1 MKEDKA
7 KSQALYFIDDALND
21 DLDVKKQ
28 NTDEIKKSKEKV
40 TFDYKSFLK
49 TVPNRPGSYRM
60 YDKNETVIYVGKAK
74 ILKRRVMSYFNRKH
88 DSVKV
93 NVLVSQIER
102 LEYIIT
108 NTEVEALI
116 LESHLIKKYKPKY
129 NILLKDDKKYPYFLI
144 TDEDFPRITIVRK
157 KNMNPEKGRYY
168 GPYTDIR
175 AMHAT
180 LDFLKKI
187 FPLKQCKTPKFKDRP
202 CLYYQIGRCMA
213 PCQNKVTSEEYK
225 NLVKQAELFLSGKQ
239 SELLKQ
245 LKEQMQKYSDSLQF
259 EKAAKLRDSYNDL
272 VKTLEKQKV
281 VYENTKLNEDII
293 SFMSDEGIFVIVI
306 LMIREG
312 RLIDKKDFVYEVEEE
327 DKTEFFATFFKEYY
341 STLKLEYPDKIVS
354 NELEAIGEKALYEE
368 WLEILAQ
375 KKVKISYGKSAQ
387 GKELQMLADKNAKV
401 VLDNAKISKMSK
413 IRDDFNEIGSYLAE
427 KLQLKNFPHR
437 MECYDISHIQGTNTV
452 ASMVT
457 FINGLPKKSE
467 YRKFKVRMTE
477 GKPDDFLSMK
487 EVLTRR
493 LSHLGEAK
501 WEKPDLIIIDGGK
514 GQLSSVMEIIEGLG
528 VKGIDVVSLA
538 KKHEEVFLPKQS
550 KPVILPRNSSALF
563 LFQRIRDEAHRFA
576 ITYHRKLRS
585 KSMIKK
591 D

>member
-1 MKEDKA
+1 MNEELKKTL
-7 KSQALYFIDDALND
+7 KLLPAL
-21 DLDVKKQ
+21 
-28 NTDEIKKSKEKV
+28 
-40 TFDYKSFLK
+40 
-49 TVPNRPGSYRM
+49 PGCYI
-60 YDKNETVIYVGKAK
+60 YYNKDNEVIYVGKAK

-93 NVLVSQIER
+93 NVLVAQIER

-129 NILLKDDKKYPYFLI
+129 NVLLKDDKKYPYFLV

-187 FPLKQCKTPKFKDRP
+187 FPLKQCKSPKFKDRP
-202 CLYYQIGRCMA
+202 CLYYHIGRCMA
-213 PCQNKVTSEEYK
+213 PCQNLVTPEEYK
-225 NLVKQAELFLSGKQ
+225 KLVKQAELFLSGKQ
-239 SELLKQ
+239 SELMNQ
-245 LKEQMQKYSDSLQF
+245 IKEQMQKYSDSLQF

-272 VKTLEKQKV
+272 AKTLEKQKV
-281 VYENTKLNEDII
+281 VYENTKLNEDVI
-293 SFMSDEGIFVIVI
+293 SLMADDGIFAIVI

-312 RLIDKKDFVYEVEEE
+312 RLIDKKDFVYEVEE
-327 DKTEFFATFFKEYY
+327 DDRTEFFATFFKEYY
-341 STLKLEYPDKIVS
+341 TNLKLEYPDKIIS
-354 NELEAIGEKALYEE
+354 NELEAVGEKALYEE

-401 VLDNAKISKMSK
+401 VLDNAKINKMSK

-457 FINGLPKKSE
+457 FINGVPKKSE
-467 YRKFKVRMTE
+467 YRKFKVEITE

-493 LSHLGEAK
+493 LSHLGEKK
-501 WEKPDLIIIDGGK
+501 WEKPDLMIIDGGK
-514 GQLSSVMEIIEGLG
+514 GQLSSVMQIIEEMGI
-528 VKGIDVVSLA
+528 KGIDVVSLA

-585 KSMIKK
+585 QSMIANK
-591 D
+591 

>member
-1 MKEDKA
+1 M
-7 KSQALYFIDDALND
+7 ND
-21 DLDVKKQ
+21 NLRQ
-28 NTDEIKKSKEKV
+28 T
-40 TFDYKSFLK
+40 LK
-49 TVPNRPGSYRM
+49 LLPSLPGCYI
-60 YDKNETVIYVGKAK
+60 YYNAEGEVNYVGKAK

-102 LEYIIT
+102 MEYIIT

-157 KNMNPEKGRYY
+157 KNLNPEKGRYY

-202 CLYYQIGRCMA
+202 CLYYHIGRCMA
-213 PCQNKVTSEEYK
+213 PCQNKVSSEEYK

-239 SELLKQ
+239 SELMKQ

-259 EKAAKLRDSYNDL
+259 EKAAKFRDSYNDL
-272 VKTLEKQKV
+272 AKTLEKQKV
-281 VYENTKLNEDII
+281 VYENTKLNEDVI
-293 SFMSDEGIFVIVI
+293 SLMADEGIFAIVI

-312 RLIDKKDFVYEVEEE
+312 RLIDKKDFVYDVEE
-327 DKTEFFATFFKEYY
+327 DDRTEFFATFFKEYY
-341 STLKLEYPDKIVS
+341 STLKLDYPDRIVS
-354 NELEAIGEKALYEE
+354 NELEAVGEKELYEE
-368 WLEILAQ
+368 WLEILSQ

-387 GKELQMLADKNAKV
+387 GKELQMLADKNSKV
-401 VLDNAKISKMSK
+401 VLDNAKIKKMAS
-413 IRDDFNEIGSYLAE
+413 IYDDFNEIGSYLAE

-452 ASMVT
+452 ASMVV
-457 FINGLPKKSE
+457 FENGVKKSSE
-467 YRKFKVRMTE
+467 YRKFKLKSTE

-493 LSHLGEAK
+493 LSRLGEPK
-501 WEKPDLIIIDGGK
+501 WEKPDLMIIDGGK
-514 GQLSSVMEIIEGLG
+514 GQLSSVMQIIEELG
-528 VKGIDVVSLA
+528 VKDIDVVSLA

-550 KPVILPRNSSALF
+550 EPVILPRNSSALF

-585 KSMIKK
+585 KSMVKK
-591 D
+591 GE

>member
-1 MKEDKA
+1 MNE
-7 KSQALYFIDDALND
+7 QL
-21 DLDVKKQ
+21 KQ
-28 NTDEIKKSKEKV
+28 T
-40 TFDYKSFLK
+40 LK
-49 TVPNRPGSYRM
+49 LLPSLPGCYI
-60 YDKNETVIYVGKAK
+60 YYNNQGEVIYVGKAK

-157 KNMNPEKGRYY
+157 KNMNPEKGKYY

-187 FPLKQCKTPKFKDRP
+187 FPLKQCRTPKFKDRP
-202 CLYYQIGRCMA
+202 CLYYHIGRCMA
-213 PCQNKVTSEEYK
+213 PCQNKVTPEEYK
-225 NLVKQAELFLSGKQ
+225 AIVKQAELFLSGKQ
-239 SELLKQ
+239 SELMKQ
-245 LKEQMQKYSDSLQF
+245 IKEQMQKYSDTLQF

-272 VKTLEKQKV
+272 AKTLEKQKV
-281 VYENTKLNEDII
+281 VYENTKLNEDVI
-293 SFMSDEGIFVIVI
+293 SLMADDGIFAIVI

-312 RLIDKKDFVYEVEEE
+312 RLIDKKDFTYEVEEE
-327 DKTEFFATFFKEYY
+327 DRTEFFATFFKEYY
-341 STLKLEYPDKIVS
+341 TTLKLEYPDRIVS

-467 YRKFKVRMTE
+467 YRKFKVKMTE

-493 LSHLGEAK
+493 LSHLGEEK
-501 WEKPDLIIIDGGK
+501 WAKPDLMIIDGGK
-514 GQLSSVMEIIEGLG
+514 GQLSSVMEIIEELG
-528 VKGIDVVSLA
+528 ISGIDVVSLA

-550 KPVILPRNSSALF
+550 EPVILPRNSSALF

-585 KSMIKK
+585 KSMIEKK
-591 D
+591 

>member
-1 MKEDKA
+1 MNNELKQTLKLLP
-7 KSQALYFIDDALND
+7 SLPGCYIYFNKDG
-21 DLDVKKQ
+21 
-28 NTDEIKKSKEKV
+28 E
-40 TFDYKSFLK
+40 
-49 TVPNRPGSYRM
+49 
-60 YDKNETVIYVGKAK
+60 VIYVGKAK

-245 LKEQMQKYSDSLQF
+245 IKEQMQKYSDSLQF

-293 SFMSDEGIFVIVI
+293 SFMSEEGIFVIVI

-401 VLDNAKISKMSK
+401 VLDNAKIAKMSK
-413 IRDDFNEIGSYLAE
+413 IRDDFNEIGAYLAE

-528 VKGIDVVSLA
+528 IKGIDVVSLA

-550 KPVILPRNSSALF
+550 KPVILPRNSSALY

-576 ITYHRKLRS
+576 ITYHRQLRS

>member
-1 MKEDKA
+1 M
-7 KSQALYFIDDALND
+7 ND
-21 DLDVKKQ
+21 NLKQ
-28 NTDEIKKSKEKV
+28 T
-40 TFDYKSFLK
+40 LK
-49 TVPNRPGSYRM
+49 LLPSLPGCYI
-60 YDKNETVIYVGKAK
+60 YYNKDNEVIYVGKAK
-74 ILKRRVMSYFNRKH
+74 ILKRRVLSYFNRRH

-116 LESHLIKKYKPKY
+116 LESHLIKKYKPRY
-129 NILLKDDKKYPYFLI
+129 NVLLKDDKKYPYFLI
-144 TDEDFPRITIVRK
+144 TDEDFPRISIVRK
-157 KNMNPEKGRYY
+157 KNLNPEKGRYY

-187 FPLKQCKTPKFKDRP
+187 FPLKQCKAPEFKDRP
-202 CLYYQIGRCMA
+202 CLYHQIGRCLA
-213 PCQNKVTSEEYK
+213 PCQNLVTPEEYK
-225 NLVKQAELFLSGKQ
+225 QVVKQAELFLSGKQ
-239 SELLKQ
+239 SELMKQ

-259 EKAAKLRDSYNDL
+259 EKAAKLRNSYMDL
-272 VKTLEKQKV
+272 QKTLEKQKV
-281 VYENTKLNEDII
+281 VYENTALNEDVI
-293 SFMSDEGIFVIVI
+293 SLLCDDGIFAIVI

-312 RLIDKKDFVYEVEEE
+312 RLIDKKDFVYEVEQE
-327 DKTEFFATFFKEYY
+327 DKAEFFATFFKDYY
-341 STLKLEYPDKIVS
+341 NSLHLEFPDKIVS
-354 NELEAIGEKALYEE
+354 NQLEALGEKALYEE
-368 WLEILAQ
+368 WLEILSR

-387 GKELQMLADKNAKV
+387 GKELQMLANKNAE
-401 VLDNAKISKMSK
+401 VLLGNAKIAKMSK

-427 KLQLKNFPHR
+427 KLHLKNFPHR
-437 MECYDISHIQGTNTV
+437 IECYDISHIQGTNTV

-457 FINGLPKKSE
+457 FINGVKKKSE
-467 YRKFKVRMTE
+467 YRKFKINSTE

-493 LSHLGEAK
+493 LKHLGEKK

-514 GQLSSVMEIIEGLG
+514 GQLSSVMEIIKELG

-538 KKHEEVFLPKQS
+538 KKNEEVFLPKKS
-550 KPVILPRNSSALF
+550 KPVILARNSSALF

-576 ITYHRKLRS
+576 ITFHRKLRS
-585 KSMIKK
+585 KSMIN
-591 D
+591 

>member
-1 MKEDKA
+1 M
-7 KSQALYFIDDALND
+7 ND
-21 DLDVKKQ
+21 NLRQ
-28 NTDEIKKSKEKV
+28 T
-40 TFDYKSFLK
+40 LK
-49 TVPNRPGSYRM
+49 LLPSLPGCYI
-60 YDKNETVIYVGKAK
+60 YYNAEGEVIYVGKAK

-102 LEYIIT
+102 MEYIIT

-157 KNMNPEKGRYY
+157 KNLNPEKGRYY

-202 CLYYQIGRCMA
+202 CLYYHIGRCMA
-213 PCQNKVTSEEYK
+213 PCQNKVSSEEYK

-239 SELLKQ
+239 SELMKQ

-259 EKAAKLRDSYNDL
+259 EKAAKFRDSYNDL
-272 VKTLEKQKV
+272 AKTLEKQKV
-281 VYENTKLNEDII
+281 VYENTKLNEDVI
-293 SFMSDEGIFVIVI
+293 SLMADEGIFAIVI

-312 RLIDKKDFVYEVEEE
+312 RLIDKKDFVYDVEE
-327 DKTEFFATFFKEYY
+327 DDRTEFFATFFKEYY
-341 STLKLEYPDKIVS
+341 STLKLDYPDRIVS
-354 NELEAIGEKALYEE
+354 NELEAVGEKELYEE
-368 WLEILAQ
+368 WLEILSQ

-387 GKELQMLADKNAKV
+387 GKELQMLADKNSKV
-401 VLDNAKISKMSK
+401 VLDNAKIKKMAS
-413 IRDDFNEIGSYLAE
+413 IYDDFNEIGSYLAE

-452 ASMVT
+452 ASMVV
-457 FINGLPKKSE
+457 FENGVKKSSE
-467 YRKFKVRMTE
+467 YRKFKLKSTE

-493 LSHLGEAK
+493 LSRLGEPK
-501 WEKPDLIIIDGGK
+501 WEKPDLMIIDGGK
-514 GQLSSVMEIIEGLG
+514 GQLSSVMQIIEELG
-528 VKGIDVVSLA
+528 VKDIDVVSLA
-538 KKHEEVFLPKQS
+538 KKREEVFLPKQS
-550 KPVILPRNSSALF
+550 EPVILPRNSSALF

-585 KSMIKK
+585 KSMVKK
-591 D
+591 GE

>member
-1 MKEDKA
+1 M
-7 KSQALYFIDDALND
+7 ND
-21 DLDVKKQ
+21 GLKQ
-28 NTDEIKKSKEKV
+28 T
-40 TFDYKSFLK
+40 LK
-49 TVPNRPGSYRM
+49 LLPSLPGCYI
-60 YDKNETVIYVGKAK
+60 YYNKDGEVIYVGKAK

-93 NVLVSQIER
+93 NVLVPQIER

-116 LESHLIKKYKPKY
+116 LESHLIKKYKPRY
-129 NILLKDDKKYPYFLI
+129 NVLLKDDKKYPYFLV

-157 KNMNPEKGRYY
+157 KNLNPEKGRYY

-202 CLYYQIGRCMA
+202 CLYYHIGRCMA
-213 PCQNKVTSEEYK
+213 PCQNLVTPDEYK
-225 NLVKQAELFLSGKQ
+225 QIVKQAELFLSGKQ
-239 SELLKQ
+239 SELMQ
-245 LKEQMQKYSDSLQF
+245 QIKEQMIKYSDSLQF

-272 VKTLEKQKV
+272 AKTLEKQKV
-281 VYENTKLNEDII
+281 VYENTKLNEDVI
-293 SFMSDEGIFVIVI
+293 SLMADDGIFAIVI

-312 RLIDKKDFVYEVEEE
+312 RLIDKKDFVYEVEE
-327 DKTEFFATFFKEYY
+327 DDRTEFFATFFKEYY
-341 STLKLEYPDKIVS
+341 STLKLEYPDRIVS
-354 NELEAIGEKALYEE
+354 NELEAVGEKALYEE
-368 WLEILAQ
+368 WLEILAH

-401 VLDNAKISKMSK
+401 VLDNAKITKMSK

-427 KLQLKNFPHR
+427 KLHLKNFPYR

-457 FINGLPKKSE
+457 FINGVPKKSE
-467 YRKFKVRMTE
+467 YRKFKVKITE

-493 LSHLGEAK
+493 LSHLGEEK
-501 WEKPDLIIIDGGK
+501 WEKPDLMIIDGGK
-514 GQLSSVMEIIEGLG
+514 GQLSSVMDIIESMGI
-528 VKGIDVVSLA
+528 KGIDVVSLA

-585 KSMIKK
+585 QAMLEKK
-591 D
+591 TD

>member
-1 MKEDKA
+1 M
-7 KSQALYFIDDALND
+7 ND
-21 DLDVKKQ
+21 GLKQ
-28 NTDEIKKSKEKV
+28 T
-40 TFDYKSFLK
+40 LK
-49 TVPNRPGSYRM
+49 LLPSLPGCYI
-60 YDKNETVIYVGKAK
+60 YYNKDGEVIYVGKAK
-74 ILKRRVMSYFNRKH
+74 ILKRRVLSYFNRKH
-88 DSVKV
+88 DSVKL
-93 NVLVSQIER
+93 NILVPQIER

-129 NILLKDDKKYPYFLI
+129 NVLLKDDKKYPYFLI

-187 FPLKQCKTPKFKDRP
+187 FPLKQCKSPKFKDRP
-202 CLYYQIGRCMA
+202 CLYYHIGRCMA
-213 PCQNKVTSEEYK
+213 PCQNMVTPDEYK
-225 NLVKQAELFLSGKQ
+225 AIVKQAELFLSGKQ
-239 SELLKQ
+239 SELMNQ
-245 LKEQMQKYSDSLQF
+245 IKEQMQKYSDSLQF

-272 VKTLEKQKV
+272 AKTLEKQKV
-281 VYENTKLNEDII
+281 VYENTKLNEDVI
-293 SFMSDEGIFVIVI
+293 SLMADDGIFAIVI

-312 RLIDKKDFVYEVEEE
+312 RLIDKKDFVYEVEE
-327 DKTEFFATFFKEYY
+327 DDRTEFFATFFKEYY
-341 STLKLEYPDKIVS
+341 STLKLEFPDKIVS
-354 NELEAIGEKALYEE
+354 NELEAVGEKALYEE
-368 WLEILAQ
+368 WLEILSG
-375 KKVKISYGKSAQ
+375 KKIKISYGKSAQ

-427 KLQLKNFPHR
+427 KLQLKNFPYR
-437 MECYDISHIQGTNTV
+437 MEWYDISHIQGTNTV

-457 FINGLPKKSE
+457 FINGVPKKSE
-467 YRKFKVRMTE
+467 YRKFKVKITE

-493 LSHLGEAK
+493 LSHLGEEK
-501 WEKPDLIIIDGGK
+501 WAKPDLMIIDGGK
-514 GQLSSVMEIIEGLG
+514 GQLSSVMEIIEELG
-528 VKGIDVVSLA
+528 ITGIDVVSLA

-550 KPVILPRNSSALF
+550 KPVILPRNSSSLF

-585 KSMIKK
+585 KSMITSEINQ
-591 D
+591 DF

>member
-1 MKEDKA
+1 MNE
-7 KSQALYFIDDALND
+7 QL
-21 DLDVKKQ
+21 KQ
-28 NTDEIKKSKEKV
+28 T
-40 TFDYKSFLK
+40 LK
-49 TVPNRPGSYRM
+49 LLPSLPGCYI
-60 YDKNETVIYVGKAK
+60 YYNNQGEVIYVGKAK

-157 KNMNPEKGRYY
+157 KNMNPEKGKYY

-187 FPLKQCKTPKFKDRP
+187 FPLKQCRTPKFKDRP
-202 CLYYQIGRCMA
+202 CLYYHIGRCMA
-213 PCQNKVTSEEYK
+213 PCQNKVTPEEYK
-225 NLVKQAELFLSGKQ
+225 AIVKQAELFLSGKQ
-239 SELLKQ
+239 SELMKQ
-245 LKEQMQKYSDSLQF
+245 IKEQMQKYSDSLQF

-272 VKTLEKQKV
+272 AKTLEKQKV
-281 VYENTKLNEDII
+281 VYENTKLNEDVI
-293 SFMSDEGIFVIVI
+293 SLMADDGIFAIVI

-312 RLIDKKDFVYEVEEE
+312 RLIDKKDFTYEVEEE
-327 DKTEFFATFFKEYY
+327 NRTEFFATFFKEYY
-341 STLKLEYPDKIVS
+341 TTLKLEYPDRIVS

-467 YRKFKVRMTE
+467 YRKFKVKITE

-493 LSHLGEAK
+493 LSHLGEEK
-501 WEKPDLIIIDGGK
+501 WAKPDLMIIDGGK
-514 GQLSSVMEIIEGLG
+514 GQLSSVMQIIEELG
-528 VKGIDVVSLA
+528 ISGIDVVSLA

-550 KPVILPRNSSALF
+550 EPVILPRNSSALF

-585 KSMIKK
+585 KSMIEKK
-591 D
+591 

>member
-1 MKEDKA
+1 M
-7 KSQALYFIDDALND
+7 ND
-21 DLDVKKQ
+21 GLKQ
-28 NTDEIKKSKEKV
+28 T
-40 TFDYKSFLK
+40 LK
-49 TVPNRPGSYRM
+49 LLPSLPGCYI
-60 YDKNETVIYVGKAK
+60 YYNKDGDVIYVGKAK
-74 ILKRRVMSYFNRKH
+74 ILKRRVLSYFNRKH

-116 LESHLIKKYKPKY
+116 LESHLIKKYKPRY
-129 NILLKDDKKYPYFLI
+129 NVLLKDDKKYPYFLI

-187 FPLKQCKTPKFKDRP
+187 FPLKQCRTPKFKDRP
-202 CLYYQIGRCMA
+202 CLYYHIGRCMA
-213 PCQNKVTSEEYK
+213 PCQNLVTPDEYK
-225 NLVKQAELFLSGKQ
+225 ALVKQAELFLSGKQ
-239 SELLKQ
+239 TELMQQIKQ
-245 LKEQMQKYSDSLQF
+245 QMQKYSDSLQF

-272 VKTLEKQKV
+272 AKTLEKQKV

-293 SFMSDEGIFVIVI
+293 SLMADEGIFAIVI

-312 RLIDKKDFVYEVEEE
+312 RLIDKKDFVYEVEE
-327 DKTEFFATFFKEYY
+327 DDRTEFFATFFKEYY

-354 NELEAIGEKALYEE
+354 NELEAVGEKSLYEE
-368 WLEILAQ
+368 WLELLAG

-427 KLQLKNFPHR
+427 KLQLKNFPYR

-457 FINGLPKKSE
+457 FINGVPKKSE
-467 YRKFKVRMTE
+467 YRKFKVNMTE

-493 LSHLGEAK
+493 LSHLGEEK
-501 WEKPDLIIIDGGK
+501 WEKPDLMIIDGGK
-514 GQLSSVMEIIEGLG
+514 GQLSSVMEIIEELG
-528 VKGIDVVSLA
+528 IKGIDVVSLA

-585 KSMIKK
+585 KAMVAK
-591 D
+591 DK

>member
-1 MKEDKA
+1 MNEG
-7 KSQALYFIDDALND
+7 L
-21 DLDVKKQ
+21 KQ
-28 NTDEIKKSKEKV
+28 T
-40 TFDYKSFLK
+40 LK
-49 TVPNRPGSYRM
+49 LLPSLPGCYI
-60 YDKNETVIYVGKAK
+60 YYNAEGEVIYVGKAK

-93 NVLVSQIER
+93 NILVSQIDR
-102 LEYIIT
+102 MEYIIT

-157 KNMNPEKGRYY
+157 KNLNPEKGHYY

-187 FPLKQCKTPKFKDRP
+187 FPLKQCKNPKFKDRP
-202 CLYYQIGRCMA
+202 SRYYHIGRCMA
-213 PCQNKVTSEEYK
+213 PCQNKVSSEEYK
-225 NLVKQAELFLSGKQ
+225 NIVKQAELFLSGKQ
-239 SELLKQ
+239 SELMRQ

-272 VKTLEKQKV
+272 AKTLEKQKV
-281 VYENTKLNEDII
+281 VYENTKLNEDVI
-293 SFMSDEGIFVIVI
+293 SFLADEGIFAIVI

-312 RLIDKKDFVYEVEEE
+312 RLIDKKDFIYDVEEE
-327 DKTEFFATFFKEYY
+327 DRTEFFATFFKEYY
-341 STLKLEYPDKIVS
+341 STLKLDYPDRIVS
-354 NELEAIGEKALYEE
+354 NELEAVGEKSLYEE

-401 VLDNAKISKMSK
+401 VLDNAKIKKMAS
-413 IRDDFNEIGSYLAE
+413 IYDDFNEIGSYLAE

-452 ASMVT
+452 ASMVV
-457 FINGLPKKSE
+457 FENGLKKGSE
-467 YRKFKVRMTE
+467 YRKFKLKSTE

-493 LSHLGEAK
+493 LSRLGEPK
-501 WEKPDLIIIDGGK
+501 WEKPDLMIIDGGK
-514 GQLSSVMEIIEGLG
+514 GQLSSVMQIIEELG
-528 VKGIDVVSLA
+528 VNDIDVVSLA

-550 KPVILPRNSSALF
+550 DPVILPRNSSALF

-585 KSMIKK
+585 KSMVKK
-591 D
+591 TEK